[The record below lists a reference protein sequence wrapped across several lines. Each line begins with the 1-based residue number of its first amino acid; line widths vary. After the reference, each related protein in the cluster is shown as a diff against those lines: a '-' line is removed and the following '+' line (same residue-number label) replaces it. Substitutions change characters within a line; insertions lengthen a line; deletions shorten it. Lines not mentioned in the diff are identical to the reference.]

1 METLKIHFFF
11 FFFVILN
18 SPIQVILSTP
28 YRNMSFNK
36 LCQSYLK
43 LLLYDLIVQVHVSSP
58 CWDLVT
64 LGFQMP
70 WLSMFVTTIF
80 CAI

>member
-1 METLKIHFFF
+1 METLKIHFFS
-11 FFFVILN
+11 FFVILN